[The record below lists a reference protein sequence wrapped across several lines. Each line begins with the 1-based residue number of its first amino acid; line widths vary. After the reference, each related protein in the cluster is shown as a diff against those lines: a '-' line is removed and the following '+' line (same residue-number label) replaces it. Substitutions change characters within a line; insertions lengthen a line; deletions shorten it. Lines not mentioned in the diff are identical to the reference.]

1 MCDLL
6 REATARVGTVLPQQG
21 LKWRYWVSG
30 SRVAFDVDFEM
41 LTNVQGDTVGDRL
54 FVSSQSSFASSSEMI
69 ASLAALAGVVLGA
82 EREEEGRPLLVFQP
96 SGVGEESEEW
106 RGS

>member
-1 MCDLL
+1 MTWTSN
-6 REATARVGTVLPQQG
+6 AQQCP
-21 LKWRYWVSG
+21 
-30 SRVAFDVDFEM
+30 
-41 LTNVQGDTVGDRL
+41 GDTVGERL

-82 EREEEGRPLLVFQP
+82 GREEEGRPLLVFQP
-96 SGVGEESEEW
+96 NGVGEESEEW